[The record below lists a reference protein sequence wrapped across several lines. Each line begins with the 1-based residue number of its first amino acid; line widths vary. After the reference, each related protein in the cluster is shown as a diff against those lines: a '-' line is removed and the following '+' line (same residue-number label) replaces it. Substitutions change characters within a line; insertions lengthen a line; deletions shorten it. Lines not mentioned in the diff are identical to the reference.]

1 MQSQATRCVLAS
13 SLERSTYFL
22 LYELAGYSQ
31 TIQNLVLSTAII
43 ISPRILLR
51 NFPIP
56 SSPIPPSLYSEC
68 PCPVPIPSI
77 IIDGTPVRTWIR
89 IRILPGPNQVFLRQ
103 RLPGRQASHV

>member
-1 MQSQATRCVLAS
+1 MQSQVTRCVLAS
-13 SLERSTYFL
+13 SRERSTYFF
-22 LYELAGYSQ
+22 LYEPTGYSH
-31 TIQNLVLSTAII
+31 TKQNPILSTAIF
-43 ISPRILLR
+43 ISPRILR

-103 RLPGRQASHV
+103 RLPGR